1 MSAPALPPF
10 LNHILPRMGLRWNRH
25 HGRNILQPER
35 RDQIV
40 SAALQVLVGLVHP
53 NMRMTA
59 RPAKREVERLLVDI
73 VDTSTRLVRDNTAM
87 LNPYDFMA
95 GIGMTGVGDD
105 DFNIWNWE
113 DDSFLE
119 QARVGTELGELL
131 SPHIFQALFL
141 AIIEARQR
149 FRSFA
154 AEHLREEDPS
164 RRCLLAVAVDR
175 FLEAALFWDVVRVPI
190 QLQIEEPDDEEING
204 LYSTDSEEESEEE

>member
-1 MSAPALPPF
+1 MSAPAQLAIF
-10 LNHILPRMGLRWNRH
+10 TRILPRMGLRWNYH

-35 RDQIV
+35 RDRAV
-40 SAALQVLVGLVHP
+40 NAALHELVGLVHP
-53 NMRMTA
+53 NMRMT
-59 RPAKREVERLLVDI
+59 AKREVERLLVDI
-73 VDTSTRLVRDNTAM
+73 VDTSTRLVRNNVAM

-131 SPHIFQALFL
+131 SPHTFQALFL
-141 AIIEARQR
+141 AMIEARQR
-149 FRSFA
+149 FLSFA
-154 AEHLREEDPS
+154 AEHLPLQDPS
-164 RRCLLAVAVDR
+164 RRCLLAAAVDR
-175 FLEAALFWDVVRVPI
+175 FLEAAVFWDVVRVPI
-190 QLQIEEPDDEEING
+190 QLQIEEPDDEEMNG